1 MNNPWDSFSPG
12 DGSACLALVFKLKKH
27 VIRQDGKRCY
37 AYLDLANKH
46 WPKKDGILF
55 ADCPVPR
62 ELLREA
68 AVLAKSYL
76 YR

>member
-1 MNNPWDSFSPG
+1 MSNPWDSFSPDNG
-12 DGSACLALVFKLKKH
+12 GACLALVFKLKKH
-27 VIRQDGKRCY
+27 VIRQDGKRCH

-46 WPKKDGILF
+46 WPKKDGVWF

-68 AVLAKSYL
+68 VRLAKPWIT
-76 YR
+76 R